1 MLRGKSYIKDSG
13 DFINKIKN
21 LKNISEGVILVSVDI
36 VGLYLSIPCMASLN
50 ALREAL
56 HTRENK
62 HIPKDNLLKIVEIA
76 LKNNYFE
83 FNCKVKK
90 QLFSLS
96 GLIHGKEKLASF
108 LNISNNY
115 HSNINFTHESSKEHT
130 PFLDVNMKL

>member
-96 GLIHGKEKLASF
+96 GLNHGKEKLISF

-115 HSNINFTHESSKEHT
+115 HPNINFIHESNKEHT
-130 PFLDVNMKL
+130 PF

>member
-21 LKNISEGVILVSVDI
+21 LKNISEGVILVSVDT
-36 VGLYLSIPCMASLN
+36 VGLYLSIPHMAGLN

-96 GLIHGKEKLASF
+96 GLNHGKEKLISF

-115 HSNINFTHESSKEHT
+115 HPNINFIHESNKEHT
-130 PFLDVNMKL
+130 PF

>member
-96 GLIHGKEKLASF
+96 GLIHVKEKLISF

-115 HSNINFTHESSKEHT
+115 HPNINFIHESNKEHT
-130 PFLDVNMKL
+130 PF

>member
-62 HIPKDNLLKIVEIA
+62 HIPKDNLLK
-76 LKNNYFE
+76 
-83 FNCKVKK
+83 NCGDCFKK
-90 QLFSLS
+90 QLLWIQ
-96 GLIHGKEKLASF
+96 L
-108 LNISNNY
+108 
-115 HSNINFTHESSKEHT
+115 
-130 PFLDVNMKL
+130 

>member
-1 MLRGKSYIKDSG
+1 M
-13 DFINKIKN
+13 
-21 LKNISEGVILVSVDI
+21 VSVDI
-36 VGLYLSIPCMASLN
+36 VCLYLSIPYKAGLN

-56 HTRENK
+56 DNRENK
-62 HIPKDNLLKIVEIA
+62 HIPKDNSLEMAEIV